1 MQKLKDLPEDE
12 YYQYLD
18 SLMTKYQS
26 GKQLTNED
34 IEIFCSC
41 MNPDLV
47 KNYPICDD
55 KRFYRLYLED
65 FAASQRGIKI
75 NQAKQNDL
83 NDFYTAWEIIIS
95 NERHSDNLLKF
106 LTKETRDEI
115 KGLKK
120 SYEENSISIESDE
133 FKNKIRISI
142 LRSKF
147 LYLKIKSVL
156 NQLGQTKFKLMFN
169 GSEVEVDEYT
179 YVHLL
184 FRHFG
189 QLTKPEDF
197 DKTYFTQEVQI
208 EEIPDVIQF
217 LLESVDISGFSDS
230 EFNYKISFRYKNI
243 FYRIYFKEATR
254 QEKGKGN
261 IKYRRV
267 NTFYPIEEQT
277 EINDLMNNYEE
288 KTLQAYL
295 KLFIKK
301 ETTDMLSSTC

>member
-18 SLMTKYQS
+18 NLMAKYQS
-26 GKQLTNED
+26 GKELTNEE
-34 IEIFCSC
+34 IEMFCSC
-41 MNPDLV
+41 MNPELV

-55 KRFYRLYLED
+55 KRFYRLYLEN
-65 FAASQRGIKI
+65 FAA
-75 NQAKQNDL
+75 NQQGPQISESKQNDL
-83 NDFYTAWEIIIS
+83 NGFYTAWEIVIL

-115 KGLKK
+115 KNLKR
-120 SYEENSISIESDE
+120 SFAENDISIESDE
-133 FKNKIRISI
+133 FKNKRRTSI

-147 LYLKIKSVL
+147 IYLKIKSVL
-156 NQLGQTKFKLMFN
+156 NQLGQSEFKLMFN

-197 DKTYFTQEVQI
+197 NKTYFTQEVQI

-217 LLESVDISGFSDS
+217 LLESVDISGFSDN
-230 EFNYKISFRYKNI
+230 EFNYKIAFKYKDR

-261 IKYRRV
+261 VKYLRV
-267 NTFYPIEEQT
+267 NTFYPIEEPT
-277 EINDLMNNYEE
+277 EINDLKNNYEE
-288 KTLQAYL
+288 KTLQDYL
-295 KLFIKK
+295 KLYIKK
-301 ETTDMLSSTC
+301 KTTDNNV